1 MPEPD
6 DTITVITH
14 GTHCPNWPYSQNMDD
29 CSAEELLAAQLIKDD
44 YEPDDWVIDPDSVS
58 GVWRCPFCRQAV
70 FIYSNDGEIDFG
82 TMQPD
87 LIKKNSVIIETF
99 EPVAIPPTLTE

>member
-1 MPEPD
+1 MPESD
-6 DTITVITH
+6 YTVTVITH

-44 YEPDDWVIDPDSVS
+44 YEPGDWIDDNDSVS
-58 GVWRCPFCRQAV
+58 GVWRCPLCKQAV
-70 FIYSNDGEIDFG
+70 FIYLDYGEIDFG

-87 LIKKNSVIIETF
+87 LTKENSAFF
-99 EPVAIPPTLTE
+99 ENVGPVTKPPTLTE